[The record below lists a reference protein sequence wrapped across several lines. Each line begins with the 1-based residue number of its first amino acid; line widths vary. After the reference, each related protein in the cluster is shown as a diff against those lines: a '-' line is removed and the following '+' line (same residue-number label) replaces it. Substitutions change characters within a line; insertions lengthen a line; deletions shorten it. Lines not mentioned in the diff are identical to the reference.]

1 MSDNGMIPDR
11 TPLSVLLF
19 HAAMQNGQSISDFAE
34 TAHIGAISLRQFI
47 NGNSQRPRQKTLELI
62 GSALHMPVEEV
73 RERMQI
79 LPEAAPEFGDWLRAQ
94 MQAGRFSRAR
104 LTRETKISDGALRNY
119 LSGQTLPD
127 ADQARRL
134 AEVLD
139 VPSYELARVIVAN
152 TVVQHGGAVAP
163 AAPSAEEHAPAAAPQ
178 VPHAAAEA
186 LPTGIPVVQGF
197 APVPPAPATTAPTSD
212 ELTLLGL
219 WRQLH
224 PQARRAT
231 LNYIAMLLAE
241 R

>member
-34 TAHIGAISLRQFI
+34 TLHIGAISLRQFI

-94 MQAGRFSRAR
+94 MQGRFSRAR
-104 LTRETKISDGALRNY
+104 LTRETRISDGALRNY

-163 AAPSAEEHAPAAAPQ
+163 GAPSAEEYAPAAAPQ
-178 VPHAAAEA
+178 APHAAAEA
-186 LPTGIPVVQGF
+186 FPSGTLAVQGF
-197 APVPPAPATTAPTSD
+197 APAPPAPATLTPTAD

>member
-1 MSDNGMIPDR
+1 MSDNGLIPDR
-11 TPLSVLLF
+11 APLSVLLF

-34 TAHIGAISLRQFI
+34 TLHIGAISLRQFI

-62 GSALHMPVEEV
+62 GSALHMPVAEV

-94 MQAGRFSRAR
+94 MDASRFSRAR
-104 LTRETKISDGALRNY
+104 LTRETRISDGALRNY

-127 ADQARRL
+127 TDQARRL

-139 VPSYELARVIVAN
+139 VPPYEIARVIVAN

-163 AAPSAEEHAPAAAPQ
+163 AAPPTEERTAVPEAPYT
-178 VPHAAAEA
+178 AAEA
-186 LPTGIPVVQGF
+186 QHPGTPVVQGF
-197 APVPPAPATTAPTSD
+197 APVPATPASLTPSSD
-212 ELTLLGL
+212 ELALLGL